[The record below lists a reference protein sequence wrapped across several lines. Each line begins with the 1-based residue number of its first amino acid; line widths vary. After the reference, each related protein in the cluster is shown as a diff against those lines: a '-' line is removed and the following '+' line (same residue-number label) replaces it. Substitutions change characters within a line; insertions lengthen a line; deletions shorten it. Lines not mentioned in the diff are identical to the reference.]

1 MGHSFWGIRAKQT
14 VTQRP
19 PTGGMILVADV
30 ACGKG
35 VLKQQTLR
43 ALRGLGDAP
52 HTAPPAGFEPAKR
65 GPIVSALSQSAEAC
79 DLVIFLLKV
88 NNMIA
93 RLDMS
98 THRQNVLKF
107 MLHLLTINA
116 KMTEL

>member
-1 MGHSFWGIRAKQT
+1 
-14 VTQRP
+14 
-19 PTGGMILVADV
+19 
-30 ACGKG
+30 
-35 VLKQQTLR
+35 
-43 ALRGLGDAP
+43 
-52 HTAPPAGFEPAKR
+52 
-65 GPIVSALSQSAEAC
+65 
-79 DLVIFLLKV
+79 VIFLLKV